1 MNIPLNAGGYYA
13 IRLGYTVTGSSI
25 LPPEVSVEIN
35 GAHQFLEAQRVALVQ
50 HWKYETLNFPLNRY
64 GDEVLPSQTM
74 LSTRLDY
81 TLRDSSSLFR
91 EPLLFSLEEG
101 ENTVKVTL
109 LSGEITLHSL
119 EVLSLE
125 AIPAY
130 ARPDADRPKGDFI
143 TIVEAEHPSYKSDT
157 TINAASSRGLDVV
170 PFDTY
175 RSLLNTFGGASWKNG
190 GQAVFYEFEVPS
202 DGYYSIAFKYIQ
214 DSKSKMRVFRKI
226 TIDGAVPYKE
236 LESYPFDSS
245 TDWKI
250 ETLESNGES
259 LEFYLSAGRH
269 TLGISVNVSVYESVL
284 MTLKTMIAHINDFA
298 LQIRYLTG
306 GGKIDRNVEWEIGD
320 YFPGIDET
328 LAAMR
333 EALEGEYST
342 ASRINGNE
350 DSQELT
356 SFRTAIML
364 LERLMKD
371 PDEIPKKLDL
381 LVGSVGSIVSELSVA
396 LNGFQNMPLTLDRV
410 YIYAGESAPSF
421 KRASVFASLWEGI
434 KRFVDSF
441 RPARY
446 EAGGSEGSVVLEVW
460 INRARQYSDIIQQLV
475 DDDFTPETGIVVD
488 LSIIKDEQK
497 LILANAAGKSPDIA
511 LGISNWIPFEMG
523 IRGAALALS
532 DFEDFPLFARNFM
545 PGTFLP
551 FMYEG
556 KVYGLPETQ
565 DFYLTFYRKDVLG
578 MLNIPVPS
586 TWEEVKLILPEL

>member
-1 MNIPLNAGGYYA
+1 
-13 IRLGYTVTGSSI
+13 
-25 LPPEVSVEIN
+25 
-35 GAHQFLEAQRVALVQ
+35 
-50 HWKYETLNFPLNRY
+50 
-64 GDEVLPSQTM
+64 
-74 LSTRLDY
+74 
-81 TLRDSSSLFR
+81 
-91 EPLLFSLEEG
+91 
-101 ENTVKVTL
+101 
-109 LSGEITLHSL
+109 
-119 EVLSLE
+119 
-125 AIPAY
+125 
-130 ARPDADRPKGDFI
+130 
-143 TIVEAEHPSYKSDT
+143 
-157 TINAASSRGLDVV
+157 
-170 PFDTY
+170 
-175 RSLLNTFGGASWKNG
+175 
-190 GQAVFYEFEVPS
+190 
-202 DGYYSIAFKYIQ
+202 
-214 DSKSKMRVFRKI
+214 MRVFRKI

-306 GGKIDRNVEWEIGD
+306 GARSTGTWSGRSGTTSR
-320 YFPGIDET
+320 IDET

-371 PDEIPKKLDL
+371 RDEIPKKLDL
-381 LVGSVGSIVSELSVA
+381 LVRKRRVDRLGTLRRPERL
-396 LNGFQNMPLTLDRV
+396 QNMPLTLDRV

-446 EAGGSEGSVVLEVW
+446 EAGGARIGRSGSVDKQSQTVLGH
-460 INRARQYSDIIQQLV
+460 NPAAR
-475 DDDFTPETGIVVD
+475 DDDFTP
-488 LSIIKDEQK
+488 K
-497 LILANAAGKSPDIA
+497 
-511 LGISNWIPFEMG
+511 
-523 IRGAALALS
+523 RG
-532 DFEDFPLFARNFM
+532 
-545 PGTFLP
+545 
-551 FMYEG
+551 
-556 KVYGLPETQ
+556 
-565 DFYLTFYRKDVLG
+565 
-578 MLNIPVPS
+578 
-586 TWEEVKLILPEL
+586 